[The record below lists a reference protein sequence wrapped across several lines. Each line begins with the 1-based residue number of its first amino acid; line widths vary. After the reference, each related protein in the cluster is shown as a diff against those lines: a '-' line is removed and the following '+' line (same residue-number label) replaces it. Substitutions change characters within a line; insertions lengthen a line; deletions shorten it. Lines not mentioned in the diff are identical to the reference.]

1 MFGFMILGYIIYMI
15 YIVPINLAIL
25 GIFAIISVLFSFLCI
40 KPLVSLRMLC
50 IKSTGPITKIFQEA
64 TSGILTIRSLGLQ
77 RYFYTEFVKV
87 NYELAT
93 NFSNYIYF
101 CRYYMIL
108 VSVGAAS
115 CLCLNVFFILIFLGN
130 ADSALASVSLTF
142 NVAIM
147 SYLPWTFREIV
158 ELMSLSSSLEKVSNF
173 LTILPESQTGT
184 EKLCITQG
192 KIEFENVE
200 LAYPGYLEL
209 ALNNVSFEVEG
220 GTKLGVIG
228 RSGSGKSSIFNVLF
242 RLNSITKGLIKIDGQ
257 DISKVDIC
265 SLRTSIAIIP
275 QSPFIFQ
282 GSLKLNVDPFETVCD
297 EEIFRIMKIVQ
308 LDSLFLQNGL
318 ETDIFSLELSLGQ
331 KQLIALARVLI
342 QNNQILLLDEPTA
355 YVDSQ
360 TDFHMQEV
368 INEHYDGRTV
378 ISIAHKLQFVL
389 NYDMVAL
396 MDNGFIID
404 ILPPAQV
411 LTRDHSKFCHSIHE
425 VE

>member
-1 MFGFMILGYIIYMI
+1 
-15 YIVPINLAIL
+15 
-25 GIFAIISVLFSFLCI
+25 
-40 KPLVSLRMLC
+40 
-50 IKSTGPITKIFQEA
+50 
-64 TSGILTIRSLGLQ
+64 
-77 RYFYTEFVKV
+77 
-87 NYELAT
+87 
-93 NFSNYIYF
+93 
-101 CRYYMIL
+101 
-108 VSVGAAS
+108 
-115 CLCLNVFFILIFLGN
+115 
-130 ADSALASVSLTF
+130 
-142 NVAIM
+142 
-147 SYLPWTFREIV
+147 
-158 ELMSLSSSLEKVSNF
+158 
-173 LTILPESQTGT
+173 
-184 EKLCITQG
+184 
-192 KIEFENVE
+192 
-200 LAYPGYLEL
+200 
-209 ALNNVSFEVEG
+209 
-220 GTKLGVIG
+220 
-228 RSGSGKSSIFNVLF
+228 
-242 RLNSITKGLIKIDGQ
+242 
-257 DISKVDIC
+257 
-265 SLRTSIAIIP
+265 
-275 QSPFIFQ
+275 
-282 GSLKLNVDPFETVCD
+282 
-297 EEIFRIMKIVQ
+297 MKIVQ